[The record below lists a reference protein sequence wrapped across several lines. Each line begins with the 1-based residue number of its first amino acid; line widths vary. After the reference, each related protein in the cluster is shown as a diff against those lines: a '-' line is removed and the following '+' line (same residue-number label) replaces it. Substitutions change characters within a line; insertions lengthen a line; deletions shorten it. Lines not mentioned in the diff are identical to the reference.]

1 MSTGIK
7 PLEQSYLTGVFDQLG
22 KLEVHLDSD
31 PLVYGPKRLNLKTAL
46 VRKMLTDCERVFLQ
60 ISQTQANYKRQHRA
74 AKVILD
80 IELKRLL
87 ANDPHVRAGRA
98 VSEREAIAYGMLSTE
113 VQEVAD
119 AENALE
125 ELDAVMA
132 VVKAKRSDLR
142 DIQGRLRDQVRLCQ
156 EEIGLGS
163 RWGSKHPRGVELQ
176 PGQGFADGSDIA
188 AIEAVIQ
195 TVREVSDSERHLKAE
210 VDDTDSS
217 EEELEALVLGMS
229 ALATDDD
236 EPVVEEPE
244 VPRRSAVRFEPSEPL
259 EVVDRRSEPPE
270 VVEFEPEVLFAPDM
284 GRRVDFAPIP
294 GENLVGEFGFVP
306 HCAECGE
313 VQMKTAGGMVCSK
326 GHGGADSVPPAEDLL
341 GVGDAPVKALVET
354 TDQEAVAEFL
364 GLVDTTPATPKKSR
378 YQVEEEDGMDLDSIL
393 DQFNS

>member
-7 PLEQSYLTGVFDQLG
+7 PLEQSYLAGIFDQLG

-46 VRKMLTDCERVFLQ
+46 VRKMLTDCERIFLQ
-60 ISQTQANYKRQHRA
+60 ISQTQANYKRQHRS

-98 VSEREAIAYGMLSTE
+98 VSEREAIAYGMLSVE

-125 ELDAVMA
+125 ELEAVMA

-176 PGQGFADGSDIA
+176 PGQGFADGNDIA
-188 AIEAVIQ
+188 AIEEVIQ
-195 TVREVSDSERHLKAE
+195 TVRDVSDAERHLKAE
-210 VDDTDSS
+210 VDTTDSS
-217 EEELEALVLGMS
+217 EEELDALILGMQ
-229 ALATDDD
+229 ADAADDD
-236 EPVVEEPE
+236 EPVVDEPE
-244 VPRRSAVRFEPSEPL
+244 VPRRSPVPFE
-259 EVVDRRSEPPE
+259 SEPPSA
-270 VVEFEPEVLFAPDM
+270 APK
-284 GRRVDFAPIP
+284 AAAEPIP
-294 GENLVGEFGFVP
+294 GEKLVAEFGFVP
-306 HCAECGE
+306 HCALCGE
-313 VQMKTAGGMVCSK
+313 VQMQTVAGMTCPN
-326 GHGGADSVPPAEDLL
+326 GHGGVESVPPTDLL
-341 GVGDAPVKALVET
+341 EGSDLPVKALAGTV
-354 TDQEAVAEFL
+354 DPDAVAEFL
-364 GLVDTTPATPKKSR
+364 GLADTSDQGPKKSR
-378 YQVEEEDGMDLDSIL
+378 YQVEEEDGMDLDAIL